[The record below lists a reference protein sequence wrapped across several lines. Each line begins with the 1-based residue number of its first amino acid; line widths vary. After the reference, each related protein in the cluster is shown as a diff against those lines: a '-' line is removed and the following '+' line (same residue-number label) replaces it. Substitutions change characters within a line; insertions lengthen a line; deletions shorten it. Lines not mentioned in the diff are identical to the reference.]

1 MKAEEA
7 KEFLRGQKQK
17 PEEAVEPNRFGID
30 SALDDIIKVIE
41 CGEKYKQMW
50 GELGIKLYR
59 IDDVGFQEHYRISNV
74 LIAMESLYKKY
85 FPEPIKKTITFT
97 IEAPTADHLGTAI
110 NDFEMFWASY
120 NEDIGH
126 CIKYRYGEE

>member
-74 LIAMESLYKKY
+74 LIAMESLYNKY
-85 FPEPIKKTITFT
+85 FPKPIKETVT
-97 IEAPTADHLGTAI
+97 IEVDDGIKELVDKLIEAYEI
-110 NDFEMFWASY
+110 SK
-120 NEDIGH
+120 NEN
-126 CIKYRYGEE
+126 C